1 MRYGSPFIPCC
12 QRLTGIR
19 IDPAAPYANVLHL
32 LAIGFFNLIFFAPSL
47 SLLKVILSGDEK

>member
-19 IDPAAPYANVLHL
+19 IGPAAPYAHALHL
-32 LAIGFFNLIFFAPSL
+32 LATGFFNLSSFALSL
-47 SLLKVILSGDEK
+47 FLLKVILCGDEK